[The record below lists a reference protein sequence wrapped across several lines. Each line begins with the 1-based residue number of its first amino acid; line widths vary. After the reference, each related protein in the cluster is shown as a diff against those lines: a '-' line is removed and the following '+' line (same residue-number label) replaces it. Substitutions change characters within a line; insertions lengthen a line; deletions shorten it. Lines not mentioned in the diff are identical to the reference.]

1 MPREIQIIKKEEAYS
16 YDELAFLEEK
26 LLPGVA
32 DKNLQTALSEK
43 FKNLMA
49 SLQNQKSSMAIFFM
63 PKTSFNIFALIQGD
77 NSICQIS
84 KEEIQALYK
93 AFDFIAEKDLEP
105 IHAHLQKKI
114 KVLKDYL
121 QAGNEVSPLPIQAD
135 NFSSMEIL

>member
-1 MPREIQIIKKEEAYS
+1 MPHEIKIIKKEEAYS

-26 LLPGVA
+26 LLPQLA
-32 DKNLQTALSEK
+32 DKNLQNPLAEK
-43 FKNLMA
+43 IKSLMA

-77 NSICQIS
+77 NSVCQIT

-93 AFDFIAEKDLEP
+93 AFDFIAGKNPQP

-121 QAGNEVSPLPIQAD
+121 EAGNEVSPVPIQAD

>member
-1 MPREIQIIKKEEAYS
+1 MPHEIQIIKKEEAYS

-32 DKNLQTALSEK
+32 DKKLQTALSEK
-43 FKNLMA
+43 IKSLMA

-77 NSICQIS
+77 NSVCQIT

-93 AFDFIAEKDLEP
+93 AFDFIAGKNLGP

-121 QAGNEVSPLPIQAD
+121 EAGNEVSPVPIQAD
-135 NFSSMEIL
+135 NFSSMKIL

>member
-1 MPREIQIIKKEEAYS
+1 MPHQIQIIKKEEAYS

-26 LLPGVA
+26 LLPQLA
-32 DKNLQTALSEK
+32 DKKLQTALSDK
-43 FKNLMA
+43 IKSLMA

-77 NSICQIS
+77 NSVCQIH

-93 AFDFIAEKDLEP
+93 VFDFIAGKNPQP
-105 IHAHLQKKI
+105 IHDHLQKKI

-121 QAGNEVSPLPIQAD
+121 EAGNEVSPVPIQAD